1 MSAPPSTAP
10 TPELSRGEIR
20 LRGEAA
26 AEARSGALPVSD
38 ALAAS
43 FAGGVSGEAGD
54 EDASGHKNL
63 LLLVQLRWIAVGGQL
78 VTLAIVGAGLHV
90 ALPVGP
96 MAGVLLGLVLV
107 NAGSL
112 IRLSRPAPVT
122 RGELAL
128 AMLLD
133 IAALTLQLGLT
144 GGATNPF
151 TFLYLLQVTLAA
163 VLLDGAS
170 TWAMVAVTALC
181 FGVLT
186 RAYLPLDLSD
196 LPGADLF
203 TLHIAGMLI
212 CFLLDAAL
220 LVVFV
225 TRVTRNLRERDARL
239 AALRQRAS
247 EEDGIVRMGLLASG
261 AAHLLGTPLSTL
273 SVILGDWHR
282 VPALTADPELMG
294 ELEVLEAEVGRC
306 KAILTGILVSA
317 GEARGESATATTL
330 HTFLD
335 ELVADWRD
343 AHPAARLHYDDAVG
357 QDPAIVS
364 DTALKQVIVNL
375 LDNAFEVS
383 PGWLR
388 LHVGLDGG
396 LLRLSV
402 EDEGPGFAPEI
413 LADVGTPYRSTKGRQ
428 GGGLGLFLVFNVA
441 RKLGGRV
448 TAQNRAVGG
457 ASVAMALP
465 LAALAVAPREPPD
478 A

>member
-1 MSAPPSTAP
+1 MS
-10 TPELSRGEIR
+10 G
-20 LRGEAA
+20 
-26 AEARSGALPVSD
+26 

-43 FAGGVSGEAGD
+43 FAGGG

-78 VTLAIVGAGLHV
+78 AALAVVGAGLRI
-90 ALPVGP
+90 ALPVGA

-112 IRLSRPAPVT
+112 IRLSRPSPVT
-122 RGELAL
+122 HGELAL
-128 AMLLD
+128 AMLFD
-133 IAALTLQLGLT
+133 VAALTLQLGLT

-163 VLLDGAS
+163 VLLDTAS
-170 TWAMVAVTALC
+170 TWAVVAVTALC
-181 FGVLT
+181 FGALT
-186 RAYLPLDLSD
+186 RAYRPLDLSG
-196 LPGADLF
+196 LPGVDLF
-203 TLHIAGMLI
+203 ALHIDGMLV

-225 TRVTRNLRERDARL
+225 ARVTRNLRERDARL
-239 AALRQRAS
+239 AALRQRAA

-273 SVILGDWHR
+273 SVILGDWR
-282 VPALTADPELMG
+282 RMPALNADPELMG
-294 ELEVLEAEVGRC
+294 ELDVLEAEVRRC

-317 GEARGESATATTL
+317 GEARGESAAATTL

-335 ELVADWRD
+335 ELVADWRG
-343 AHPAARLHYDDAVG
+343 AHPAARLHYDDGVAE
-357 QDPAIVS
+357 DPAIVS

-388 LHVGLDGG
+388 LVIGLDGEV
-396 LLRLSV
+396 LRLSV
-402 EDEGPGFAPEI
+402 EDNGPGFAPEI

-428 GGGLGLFLVFNVA
+428 GGGLGLFLVFNVV

-448 TAQNRAVGG
+448 TVGSRPGGG

-465 LAALAVAPREPPD
+465 LPALAVVGRERAQPGS
-478 A
+478 AGASREATHA